1 MLNISLIFLG
11 GGLGS
16 VLRHVLSAGLHKGR
30 PDPTAFPIGTLA
42 VNIIGCVLIGAVAGY
57 VAHREPAR
65 ALFMVGLLGGF
76 TTFSTFGLDTIRL
89 FTEGEHVKAVVYV
102 LLTLAACLFAVWLTF
117 ETGPPVNPAA
127 LDAD

>member
-16 VLRHVLSAGLHKGR
+16 VLRHVLSVGLHKGR

-42 VNIIGCVLIGAVAGY
+42 VNLIGCVLIGAVAGY
-57 VAHREPAR
+57 VANREPAR

-89 FTEGEHVKAVVYV
+89 LTEGEHVKALVYV
-102 LLTLAACLFAVWLTF
+102 LLTFAACLFAVWLTF
-117 ETGPPVNPAA
+117 ETGLPINPAA